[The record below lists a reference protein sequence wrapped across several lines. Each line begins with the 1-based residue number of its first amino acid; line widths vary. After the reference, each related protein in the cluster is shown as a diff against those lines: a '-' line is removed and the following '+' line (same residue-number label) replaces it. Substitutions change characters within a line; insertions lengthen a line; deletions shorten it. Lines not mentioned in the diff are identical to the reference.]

1 MKPFKGVGLLYKKVN
16 KNRLFNLMLVICIVL
31 VSVIYSKGEGLR
43 IVNIFLN
50 NESEIPIYC
59 VEIDEKKIALTFDV
73 AIGDEF
79 IEDILN
85 ILEKNNVKATF
96 FVIGSWVDRHEAIL
110 KKIDSE
116 GHEIG
121 NHSTTH
127 PHFTQLSS
135 QRIKEEI
142 YITNNKIRKITGK
155 DVIIFRPPF
164 GDYNREVVKTVRE
177 AGYYCI
183 QWDVDSLDWKNPSEE
198 YMYKRVMEKTKN
210 GSILLFHN
218 TAKQTPRILEKII
231 KDLKGKG
238 FEFVKITEL
247 IYKEG
252 YYIDHTGK
260 QKPLKFE

>member
-1 MKPFKGVGLLYKKVN
+1 MKHKKVN
-16 KNRLFNLMLVICIVL
+16 KNKLFNLMLVICIVL
-31 VSVIYSKGEGLR
+31 VAVIYSKGEGLR
-43 IVNIFLN
+43 IVNVFLN
-50 NESEIPIYC
+50 NENEIPIYC
-59 VEIDEKKIALTFDV
+59 VETDEKKIALTFDV
-73 AIGDEF
+73 AIGDEY

-110 KKIDSE
+110 KKIDDC

-127 PHFTQLSS
+127 PYFTQLSP

-142 YITNNKIRKITGK
+142 YITSSKIRKVTGK
-155 DVIIFRPPF
+155 DINIFRPPF

-183 QWDVDSLDWKNPSEE
+183 QWDVDSLDWKSPGEE
-198 YMYKRVMEKTKN
+198 YIYKRVMEKTEN

-218 TAKQTPRILEKII
+218 TAKQTPGILEKII
-231 KDLKGKG
+231 KALKEKDY
-238 FEFVKITEL
+238 EFVKITAL

-260 QKPLKFE
+260 QKPLKSE